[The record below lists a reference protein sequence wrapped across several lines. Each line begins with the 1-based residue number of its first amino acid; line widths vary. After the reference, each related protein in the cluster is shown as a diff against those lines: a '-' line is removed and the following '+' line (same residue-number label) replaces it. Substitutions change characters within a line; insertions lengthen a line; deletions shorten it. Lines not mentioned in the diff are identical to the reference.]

1 MSQPAIR
8 INSLTIGYEN
18 KKEFSKIA
26 HQITASIY
34 AGELTCLIGPNGVG
48 KSTLLRTIS
57 KLQPM
62 HGGIV
67 ELLGE
72 NINEIRKEKLA
83 TLLSVVLTERP
94 SVYTISVKEMVAMG
108 RSPYTNYWGSLSKE
122 DDKIVVEVI
131 EMVGVQSLT
140 HRIFATLSDGEK
152 QKVMIA
158 KALAQQTPIILLDE
172 PTSFLDYPSK
182 IELMQLLQHLAQQMQ
197 KTILFSTHDL
207 DLALQ
212 VCDKMAIMSPTEI
225 VVGTPEDLS
234 LSGQL
239 NRFLKIKGVV
249 FDSESGLFK
258 VQHNYHWA
266 IRIEGE
272 DAPYFMLHKAL
283 LRKGILSNN
292 EIQSEAYISVAQ
304 NSFTLYLPSE
314 ETFTATTIE
323 QLLSYSDLMKCVIP
337 LSE

>member
-18 KKEFSKIA
+18 KNEFSKIA

-34 AGELTCLIGPNGVG
+34 AGELTCLIGANGVG
-48 KSTLLRTIS
+48 KSTLLRTLS
-57 KLQPM
+57 KLQPS
-62 HGGIV
+62 HSGGV

-72 NINEIRKEKLA
+72 DINAIRKDKLA

-94 SVYTISVKEMVAMG
+94 SVYNISVQEMVAMG
-108 RSPYTNYWGSLSKE
+108 RSPYTNYWGSLLKE
-122 DDKIVVEVI
+122 DNEIVSKVI
-131 EMVGVQSLT
+131 EMVGIQPLT
-140 HRIFATLSDGEK
+140 HRLFATLSDGEK

-182 IELMQLLQHLAQQMQ
+182 IELMQLLLRLTQQMQ

-212 VCDKMAIMSPTEI
+212 VCDKMAIMSSTGI

-239 NRFLKIKGVV
+239 NQFLKIRGVV
-249 FDSESGLFK
+249 FDNETGLFK
-258 VQHNYHWA
+258 LQHICQWA

-272 DAPYFMLHKAL
+272 EAPYFMLHKAL
-283 LRKGILSNN
+283 LRKGIFSNN
-292 EIQSEAYISVAQ
+292 EIHSEAYICVAQ
-304 NSFTLYLPSE
+304 NVFTLYLPSGE
-314 ETFTATTIE
+314 IFTATTIE
-323 QLLSYSDLMKCVIP
+323 QLLSYSDLMKWVIP

>member
-1 MSQPAIR
+1 MHQPTVR

-18 KKEFSKIA
+18 KNEFSKIA

-62 HGGIV
+62 HSGLI

-72 NINEIRKEKLA
+72 DINEIRKEKFA

-94 SVYTISVKEMVAMG
+94 SVYNISVKEMVGMG

-122 DDKIVVEVI
+122 DSEIVNEVI
-131 EMVGVQSLT
+131 TMVGIEPLT
-140 HRIFATLSDGEK
+140 HRVFSTLSDGEK

-158 KALAQQTPIILLDE
+158 KALAQQTPVILLDE

-182 IELMQLLQHLAQQMQ
+182 IELMQLLQRLTQQMQ

-212 VCDKMAIMSPTEI
+212 VCDKMAIMSSTKI
-225 VVGTPEDLS
+225 IVGTPEDLS

-239 NRFLKIKGVV
+239 DQFLKVKGVI
-249 FDSESGLFK
+249 FDYETGLFK
-258 VQHNYHWA
+258 VQHHYHWGV
-266 IRIEGE
+266 RLEGSG
-272 DAPYFMLHKAL
+272 ASYFMLHKAL
-283 LRKGILSNN
+283 SRKGILGNN
-292 EIQSEAYISVAQ
+292 TINSEAYITAKEDL
-304 NSFTLYLPSE
+304 FTLNLPSGEIFNATSIE
-314 ETFTATTIE
+314 EVLNFP
-323 QLLSYSDLMKCVIP
+323 DLMQWVIP